1 MKSIMPQDTTRE
13 TKPARTTRLRER
25 AGGLYRELASRH
37 QLFWRRTTWQK
48 TLSAHHVRLQ
58 DLNSASEKEFIAIG
72 TQFQAFH
79 QQAMD
84 ISHLAEGL
92 VDQMTGQDLTMA
104 MQQFQT
110 AVSDIDTFLK
120 RSDQQASRGVDTLD
134 RFLASLAEMAVPVGE
149 FGKIVRILHIM
160 AISTKI
166 ENAHFDERE
175 TGFNAVADEI
185 RRMADVVGQQSADIA
200 DEIARL
206 RLSIRQE
213 LTSVLSLRKRQE
225 GTAREILER
234 IHSNLGDM
242 QDHYGNSQDRAGE
255 LARLAIELSTA
266 LAEIIISMQF
276 NDITRQQIEHVQE
289 ALEDAGRMLG
299 NRTVLRDTKNRKG
312 ATDHLSWLT
321 SVTDLQ
327 VRQLQHADRE
337 LTTAVDRIKL
347 NLDTIAQAVTRMVG
361 QARDM
366 ATRQSGGQAHRL
378 GSIEAEMQSI
388 REVLIRTIAH
398 HQTLVTTFQ
407 SVCEAVTRL
416 SEFVGQID
424 HIGHEIRLIALNAL
438 VKAAH
443 TGEEGLALAVLA
455 ESIQKLSVEALAQ
468 AGRISESLKE
478 INQLAHNLADEL
490 HLDDNERQQEI
501 QRQITTLE
509 ELMGTLHQTD
519 STAESTCNRIE
530 EEAVEL
536 ATNIK
541 EMVPRI
547 RVHEASA
554 SVIGDVIRELG
565 DIQAALPVVSNTC
578 PAPVADQLQDLE
590 NRYTMESERLIHQ
603 SREETAPPVPREESL
618 PSESLSLVAIPV
630 EETDEDFGD
639 NVELF

>member
-1 MKSIMPQDTTRE
+1 MPQATTRG
-13 TKPARTTRLRER
+13 TKPAITTRLRER
-25 AGGLYRELASRH
+25 AGGLYRELVSRH
-37 QLFWRRTTWQK
+37 RLFWRRTTWHK

-79 QQAMD
+79 RQATD
-84 ISHLAEGL
+84 ISRLAKGL
-92 VDQMTGQDLTMA
+92 VDQMTGQDLIMA

-134 RFLASLAEMAVPVGE
+134 RFLASLADMTVPVSE

-200 DEIARL
+200 DEITRL

-213 LTSVLSLRKRQE
+213 LTTVLSLRKRQE

-234 IHSNLGDM
+234 IHTSLGDM
-242 QDHYGNSQDRAGE
+242 QDHYGYSQDRAGE
-255 LARLAIELSTA
+255 LARLASELSAA

-289 ALEDAGRMLG
+289 ALADAGRMLG
-299 NRTVLRDTKNRKG
+299 NRAGLRDMQNRKG
-312 ATDHLSWLT
+312 ATGHLSWLT

-337 LTTAVDRIKL
+337 LTTAVDQIKL
-347 NLDTIAQAVTRMVG
+347 SLETIAEAVTRMVD

-366 ATRQSGGQAHRL
+366 ASRQSGGQAHRL
-378 GSIEAEMQSI
+378 GTIEAEMQSI

-398 HQTLVTTFQ
+398 HQTLRMTFQ
-407 SVCEAVTRL
+407 TVCEAVTRL
-416 SEFVGQID
+416 SEFVGHID

-443 TGEEGLALAVLA
+443 TGKEGLALAVLA
-455 ESIQKLSVEALAQ
+455 ESIQKLSVEALEQ
-468 AGRISESLKE
+468 AGRISGSLKE
-478 INQLAHNLADEL
+478 INQLAHNLAEEL

-501 QRQITTLE
+501 HRQITTLE
-509 ELMGTLHQTD
+509 ELMGMLRQID
-519 STAESTCNRIE
+519 CTAENSSNRIE

-536 ATNIK
+536 AANIK

-554 SVIGDVIRELG
+554 SVIGDIVGELG
-565 DIQAALPVVSNTC
+565 DIQAALPSVSNTF
-578 PAPVADQLQDLE
+578 PAPVADQLLDLE

-603 SREETAPPVPREESL
+603 SRGETADPVSGGETLSP
-618 PSESLSLVAIPV
+618 ESLSLVAIPV
-630 EETDEDFGD
+630 EETGEDFGD

>member
-1 MKSIMPQDTTRE
+1 MPEATTEGKQSAMTTRF
-13 TKPARTTRLRER
+13 RE
-25 AGGLYRELASRH
+25 GIDGLYRELASRH
-37 QLFWRRTTWQK
+37 QLFWRRTTWHK
-48 TLSAHHVRLQ
+48 ILSAHHDRLH
-58 DLNSASEKEFIAIG
+58 DLNSASEKEFITIG

-79 QQAMD
+79 QRATD
-84 ISHLAEGL
+84 ISRLAEGL
-92 VDQMTGQDLTMA
+92 VDQMTGQDLLMA

-110 AVSDIDTFLK
+110 AVSDIDNFLK
-120 RSDQQASRGVDTLD
+120 RSDQQAIRGVDTLD
-134 RFLASLAEMAVPVGE
+134 RFLASLADMAVPVSE

-200 DEIARL
+200 DEITRL

-213 LTSVLSLRKRQE
+213 LTTVLSLRKRQE

-234 IHSNLGDM
+234 IHTSLGDM
-242 QDHYGNSQDRAGE
+242 QDHYGYSQDRAGE
-255 LARLAIELSTA
+255 LARLANELSTA

-289 ALEDAGRMLG
+289 ALADAGRMLD
-299 NRTVLRDTKNRKG
+299 NHAALRVTKNRKG

-347 NLDTIAQAVTRMVG
+347 NLETIAEAVTRMVD

-378 GSIEAEMQSI
+378 GTIEAEIQSI
-388 REVLIRTIAH
+388 REILIQTIEH

-407 SVCEAVTRL
+407 TVCEAVTRL
-416 SEFVGQID
+416 SEFVGHID

-455 ESIQKLSVEALAQ
+455 ESIQKLSVEALEQ
-468 AGRISESLKE
+468 AGRISDSLKE

-490 HLDDNERQQEI
+490 HLDDSERQQEI
-501 QRQITTLE
+501 QRQIATLE
-509 ELMGTLHQTD
+509 ELMGTLRQTD
-519 STAESTCNRIE
+519 YTAETSSNRIE

-536 ATNIK
+536 AADIK

-554 SVIGDVIRELG
+554 SVIGDIVRELE
-565 DIQAALPVVSNTC
+565 DIQATLPVVSKTF
-578 PAPVADQLQDLE
+578 PAPGADQLLDLE

-603 SREETAPPVPREESL
+603 SREETADPVNGAESL
-618 PSESLSLVAIPV
+618 PPDSLSLVAIPV